1 MKKWYNNC
9 GVIELI
15 NNEERIKNMPPKKY
29 KEIFGIEKF
38 AFDRMLKI
46 LNLKK
51 TFSNPTNVGRNGK
64 LTVLD
69 CLVITLMYWREY
81 RTYRHIA
88 FDYGVGKTT
97 IGNAVLW
104 VENTLIASGACNL
117 KSARELRE
125 NPSKIKIAI
134 VDVTEQEIERPKRG
148 KKSGTQAR
156 KSVIQSKHSSS

>member
-1 MKKWYNNC
+1 
-9 GVIELI
+9 VI
-15 NNEERIKNMPPKKY
+15 NNDERIKNIPTSKY
-29 KEIFGIEKF
+29 KEIFGVEKF
-38 AFDRMLKI
+38 VFDRMLKI
-46 LNLKK
+46 LSISKA
-51 TFSNPTNVGRNGK
+51 FSNPTNVGRKGR
-64 LTVLD
+64 LSVLD

-104 VENTLIASGACNL
+104 VENTLIASGVCNL

-125 NPSKIKIAI
+125 NTSKIKIAI

-148 KKSGTQAR
+148 KKIGIPER
-156 KSVIQSKHSSS
+156 KSVTQSKHSSL